1 MKFLQDF
8 QKIAI
13 GFGDTEYSYADLLNQ
28 ADSYSIESN
37 NHVKE
42 KNSADKTGSRIAIF
56 MENRPEWAFA
66 LYGIWKSGGVALP
79 IDFMS
84 TPEEI
89 KYIIDDCQPE
99 AIYCSEKTWDLIN
112 SAIEISSHKPSL
124 VNVDNTNF
132 IESSKTDYPD
142 FDDNA
147 IAVIIY
153 TSGTTGTPKGVMLTF
168 QNIGVVCEVLGSDKY
183 DPQGIM
189 YSKEE
194 SYITILPLHH
204 IYPLQGTLIGP
215 LFAGSTVC
223 MIKEITAD
231 NIFEACSKYKVTRIL
246 GVPRLYEMFHKGIM
260 SQINKKAIARLL
272 FKIAGK
278 INSRKFSAKLFSAVQ
293 KKFGGNI
300 RALMSGGSKL
310 DPELAKDF
318 HTLGF
323 RVLEGYGMT
332 ETSPSMTMCDL
343 KRYKLGSVGYKFPCG
358 EIKITDKDEFC
369 YKGPNVMKGYF
380 NRPED
385 TKAVFDED
393 GWFHTGDKVSID
405 AEGFYRI
412 TGRLKDI
419 IILKNGK
426 NVNPE
431 HIENSILKKYDLIKE
446 IGIIEKN
453 DVLFAIIHPN
463 FEKIREESIV
473 NIKETIKW
481 EIIDKYNVSAP
492 HHMKIL
498 DFKIVDLEL
507 PKTRVGKLKRFELT
521 TLAENQTTKEETFE
535 EPDTEEYT
543 LLKETIE
550 NMLGYPVTASQ
561 HIELDLNMDS
571 LDRVEL
577 QARIENNFGIH
588 LSNEELSH
596 HPRIHELASHIKEME
611 TDIKK
616 TKTDWSSILKQT
628 IHFKVPKR
636 IYMMRLLLLVT
647 KPIRTFYF
655 KIVPSGIKNIPLNQP
670 VIFTPNHQSFLDG
683 IILISLLKRRTRK
696 KTYFFA
702 KDRNFNSPFKRYFAK
717 KANIILLN
725 INKDLKETL
734 QQMAAIIKNDN
745 NIVIFP
751 EGARTRN
758 GELQDFKKTFA
769 ILSRELQIPIVPVA
783 IDGSYSLLSIKSKIP
798 KPGKIHVSFL
808 EKIEPGELQYEEIV
822 SKTHSAV
829 KNKLNKK

>member
-1 MKFLQDF
+1 MQFLKRHD
-8 QKIAI
+8 KTAL
-13 GFGDTEYSYADLLNQ
+13 GFEGKDYSFSDLISTAN
-28 ADSYSIESN
+28 SYSKKIETFI
-37 NHVKE
+37 KE
-42 KNSADKTGSRIAIF
+42 KNTSKTIGSRIAVF

-66 LYGIWKSGGVALP
+66 LYGIWEAGGVCVP

-84 TPEEI
+84 TPDEI
-89 KYIIDDCQPE
+89 KYILEDCKPE
-99 AIYCSEKTWDLIN
+99 AVFVSEKTSDLMN
-112 SAIEISSHKPSL
+112 KAIDISSHKPDIIIVENS
-124 VNVDNTNF
+124 DFET
-132 IESSKTDYPD
+132 SSASEYPEMED
-142 FDDNA
+142 EA
-147 IAVIIY
+147 VAVIIY
-153 TSGTTGTPKGVMLTF
+153 TSGTTGTPKGVMLSF
-168 QNIGVVCEVLGSDKY
+168 KNIGVVCEVLGTDKY
-183 DPQGIM
+183 DARGIM
-189 YSKEE
+189 YSPDE
-194 SYITILPLHH
+194 SYIAILPFHH

-215 LFAGSTVC
+215 LFGGATVC

-231 NIFEACSKYKVTRIL
+231 NIFAACGKYKVTRIL

-260 SQINKKAIARLL
+260 AQINKKAIARLL
-272 FKIAGK
+272 FRTARK
-278 INSRKFSAKLFSAVQ
+278 INSRKFSAKLFSTVQ

-310 DPELAKDF
+310 DMEIANDF
-318 HTLGF
+318 HCLGF

-358 EIKITDKDEFC
+358 EVKITEKDEFC
-369 YKGPNVMKGYF
+369 YKGPNLMKGYF
-380 NRPED
+380 NRPEE
-385 TKAVFDED
+385 TKAVFDDE
-393 GWFHTGDKVSID
+393 GWFHTGDKASID

-412 TGRLKDI
+412 TGRLKDL

-431 HIENSILKKYDLIKE
+431 EIEKKILKEYSLIKE
-446 IGIIEKN
+446 IGVIEKN
-453 DVLFAIIHPN
+453 GVLFGVIHPD
-463 FEKIREESIV
+463 FAQIKEESIV

-498 DFKIVDLEL
+498 DFEITESEL
-507 PKTRVGKLKRFELT
+507 PKTRVGKLKRFELPA
-521 TLAENQTTKEETFE
+521 LVENKGKTEDNVKEPE
-535 EPDTEEYT
+535 TEEYI

-550 NMLGYPVTASQ
+550 NMLGHKVTAGQ

-577 QARIENNFGIH
+577 QARIESNFGIH
-588 LSNEELSH
+588 LSNEDISH
-596 HPRIHELASHIKEME
+596 HPKIHELADHIKNMD

-628 IHFKVPKR
+628 ITFKIPKR
-636 IYMMRLLLLVT
+636 TYMMRLLLLVT

-655 KIVPSGIKNIPLNQP
+655 KIIPNGTKNIPKDQP
-670 VIFTPNHQSFLDG
+670 VIFAPNHQSFLDG
-683 IILISLLKRRTRK
+683 IVLISLLKRRTRK

-702 KDRNFNSPFKRYFAK
+702 KDRNFNSAFKRYFAK
-717 KANIILLN
+717 KANIVLLN

-734 QQMAAIIKNDN
+734 QQMAAIIKENN

-758 GELQDFKKTFA
+758 GELQNFKKTFA
-769 ILSRELQIPIVPVA
+769 ILSSELQIPVIPVA
-783 IDGSYSLLSIKSKIP
+783 IDGSFKLFSIKSKLP
-798 KPGKIHVSFL
+798 KPGKINVSFL
-808 EKIEPGELQYEEIV
+808 EQIEPGDMQYEEIV
-822 SKTHSAV
+822 EKTYSAV
-829 KNKLNKK
+829 KNKLEEK